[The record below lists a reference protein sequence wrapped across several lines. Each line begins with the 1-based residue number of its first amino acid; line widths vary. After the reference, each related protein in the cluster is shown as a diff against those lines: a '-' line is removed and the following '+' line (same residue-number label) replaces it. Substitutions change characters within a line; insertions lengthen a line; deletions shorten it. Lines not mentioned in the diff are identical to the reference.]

1 LKGIFSKL
9 AKKLKL
15 RSTSALQDALEKTQ
29 NTFAKRDRF
38 GSSGSGGGLFQKLVS
53 MDKPKFEKYYPAVIG
68 VAIAYFAADLATTY
82 FRIYT
87 IPEKAGVAVSKKQ
100 SVEGTQSIR
109 GDYDPIAKRNIFN
122 SDGVI
127 PKPISGGDGDGNEID
142 GPAVPTTLPLNLVGT
157 IVHVNPAKS
166 VATIDVKSGGQK
178 IIPYIPNDEIEGI
191 AILLKVERKKIFI
204 RNTRTRRLEYL
215 EIKDDLKFKFDLTKA
230 LGPSTPS
237 GGEVA
242 QDGNNFTISRDT
254 LNKYINNIG
263 DVLQQARAVPN
274 RDPNTGEING
284 FRLLFI
290 KPDSIFSQLG
300 LKQGDLL
307 KSVNGSPVTSI
318 QKAMEMYQGLKG
330 ANNIAVQFERE
341 GKSEEFNYT
350 VN

>member
-1 LKGIFSKL
+1 
-9 AKKLKL
+9 
-15 RSTSALQDALEKTQ
+15 
-29 NTFAKRDRF
+29 
-38 GSSGSGGGLFQKLVS
+38 
-53 MDKPKFEKYYPAVIG
+53 MDKPKFEKYYPAIIG
-68 VAIAYFAADLATTY
+68 VAVAYFAADLATTY
-82 FRIYT
+82 IRTFT
-87 IPEKAGVAVSKKQ
+87 IPEKSSVAVSKKTNANFA
-100 SVEGTQSIR
+100 TQAVR

-122 SDGVI
+122 SDGII
-127 PKPISGGDGDGNEID
+127 PKPISGGGEQNDID
-142 GPAVPTTLPLNLVGT
+142 GPAVPTTLPLTLVGT

-191 AILLKVERKKIFI
+191 AILLKVERKKAFI
-204 RNTRTRRLEYL
+204 RNVRTRRLEYIEL
-215 EIKDDLKFKFDLTKA
+215 KDDLKFKFDLTKA
-230 LGPSTPS
+230 IAPTS
-237 GGEVA
+237 GGGEIK
-242 QDGNNFTISRDT
+242 QDGNNFSIARET
-254 LNKYINNIG
+254 LNKYISNIG

-330 ANNIAVQFERE
+330 ANNIGVQFERE
-341 GKSEEFNYT
+341 GKTEEFNYT

>member
-1 LKGIFSKL
+1 M
-9 AKKLKL
+9 
-15 RSTSALQDALEKTQ
+15 EKTQ
-29 NTFAKRDRF
+29 KTFLKKSISNR
-38 GSSGSGGGLFQKLVS
+38 SSGGSLFQKLIS

-68 VAIAYFAADLATTY
+68 VAISYFAADLATTY
-82 FRIYT
+82 VRVYT
-87 IPEKAGVAVSKKQ
+87 IPEKSSIAVSKKLNP
-100 SVEGTQSIR
+100 SYATQAVR

-122 SDGVI
+122 SDGLI
-127 PKPISGGDGDGNEID
+127 PKPISGGGGDQNDID
-142 GPAVPTTLPLNLVGT
+142 GPAVPTTLPLSLVGT

-166 VATIDVKSGGQK
+166 VATIDVKGGGGQK

-191 AILLKVERKKIFI
+191 AILLKVERRKVFI
-204 RNTRTRRLEYL
+204 RNVRTRRLEFIEL
-215 EIKDDLKFKFDLTKA
+215 KDDLKFKFDLTKA
-230 LGPSTPS
+230 LTPS
-237 GGEVA
+237 SNNNKSSEVK
-242 QDGNNFTISRDT
+242 QEGNNFTIARET

-318 QKAMEMYQGLKG
+318 QKAMEMYQSLKG
-330 ANNIAVQFERE
+330 ADNIGVQFERE
-341 GKSEEFNYT
+341 GKTEEFNYT